1 MAVGR
6 VSAPATPTETTG
18 ASAPGQWMSFI
29 ITLGSWDAQGHG
41 GGGSPWEEGVSP
53 PVPAGGG
60 PLLPSYTGGTWL
72 SVPLYAPPGS
82 HTAVPAQAVAVCAAQ
97 DPESESCGVDPSI
110 WGAARNLW
118 EVLGSTLHPD
128 GWHGGARERD
138 LTTRWMVHRAAA
150 SGTQPV
156 APCRSHQ
163 HPQKHTSSVTLRSLN
178 SRRS

>member
-1 MAVGR
+1 M
-6 VSAPATPTETTG
+6 
-18 ASAPGQWMSFI
+18 
-29 ITLGSWDAQGHG
+29 
-41 GGGSPWEEGVSP
+41 
-53 PVPAGGG
+53 PAGGG

-72 SVPLYAPPGS
+72 SVPLYALPGS
-82 HTAVPAQAVAVCAAQ
+82 HTAVPTQAVAVCAAQ
-97 DPESESCGVDPSI
+97 DPESESCGMDPSI

-178 SRRS
+178 SRRSRYIQTPCPPPDIVSLERDQIWNRFLLLILVFNHTPFTLLLIL